1 MSGKSAYESVDITL
15 NTPDLPVNLA
25 LATAGYF
32 YSLWSLSASHI
43 RQTHFLVVFSP
54 SVWKL
59 SKTFYEYLFHFGE
72 NKGPAPEDDIKKC
85 EWQALHTKRIK

>member
-25 LATAGYF
+25 TATAGYF

-54 SVWKL
+54 SL
-59 SKTFYEYLFHFGE
+59 SKLNNSILLPKFF
-72 NKGPAPEDDIKKC
+72 
-85 EWQALHTKRIK
+85 